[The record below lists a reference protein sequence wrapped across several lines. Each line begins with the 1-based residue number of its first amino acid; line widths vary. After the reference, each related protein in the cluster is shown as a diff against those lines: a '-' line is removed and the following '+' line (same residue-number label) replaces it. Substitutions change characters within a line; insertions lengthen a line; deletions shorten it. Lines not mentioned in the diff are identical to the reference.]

1 MKKILALILASMM
14 LLTLVACGN
23 TNEENTTEE
32 ITNEEIKN
40 EENTTEEITNEEIN
54 NEVKSAEEMLNA
66 AVDTFITEIAPLF
79 ELSAEEVKDYFTG
92 GYFGESE
99 DTFCTGA
106 AKVLPLDDEYA
117 VGTLMSGTLISEE
130 NLAKIDDAANFTGMN
145 ANNFTSFVYHV
156 KNSADVAGIASA
168 FESAVTNNMW
178 FCGFPEVYFAIQVG
192 DFIFAGFGLEA
203 QINVMKTAI
212 TATYENATVL
222 CEGVIL

>member
-32 ITNEEIKN
+32 ITTEAISNEENNN
-40 EENTTEEITNEEIN
+40 EENTTEEN
-54 NEVKSAEEMLNA
+54 NTEVKSAEEMLNA
-66 AVDTFITEIAPLF
+66 TVESFLAEIAPLF
-79 ELSAEEVKDYFTG
+79 GITVEEVKEYFTG

-145 ANNFTSFVYHV
+145 ANNFTTFVYHV
-156 KNSADVAGIASA
+156 KNSADVAGIASD

-192 DFIFAGFGLEA
+192 DYIFAGFGLED
-203 QINVMKTAI
+203 QVNVMKTAI
-212 TATYENATVL
+212 AAIYENATVL